1 MSTQAKTPAA
11 KPAAPAQKKSGGIPA
26 GVVMIILFIIAYLFF
41 RFVMGDGSRFE
52 GGTNEGHPHTG
63 DYLAIAFKGGSIVP
77 ILMTCF
83 LTALVFSIE
92 RLITIGKAK
101 GTGDVNAFV
110 RKIQALLD
118 KDDTEGA
125 LRECEKQKGSVGN
138 VTLAAVKN
146 TSN

>member
-41 RFVMGDGSRFE
+41 TFVMGDGSRFE
-52 GGTNEGHPHTG
+52 GGTNEGHPHPG

-83 LTALVFSIE
+83 LKCIMMHA
-92 RLITIGKAK
+92 R
-101 GTGDVNAFV
+101 
-110 RKIQALLD
+110 IQNNMQYFAHNPRSF
-118 KDDTEGA
+118 THEHCA
-125 LRECEKQKGSVGN
+125 
-138 VTLAAVKN
+138 
-146 TSN
+146 TS